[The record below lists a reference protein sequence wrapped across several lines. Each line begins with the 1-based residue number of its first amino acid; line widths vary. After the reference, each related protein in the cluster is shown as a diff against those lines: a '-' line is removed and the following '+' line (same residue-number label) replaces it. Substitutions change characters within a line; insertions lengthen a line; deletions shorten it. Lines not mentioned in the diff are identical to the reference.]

1 MNMGTIMLS
10 TTGGIVFKHF
20 FKIETLLLEGQIFA
34 EWHSQSTHSCYSY
47 IRLTICLTLLYLIL
61 SLGHLLVI
69 RQYSSSSRRTSAL
82 SNLFQV
88 IWGGCR
94 AVNKLSEWLD
104 LEVGMWMRRD
114 TERPWS
120 QAFELS
126 DALCLPPRP
135 LHTHT
140 TTSSFPSV
148 KASSQSPSWNGGSMG
163 LGCAIKQQVVV
174 CSLRVI

>member
-94 AVNKLSEWLD
+94 AVNKLSE
-104 LEVGMWMRRD
+104 
-114 TERPWS
+114 
-120 QAFELS
+120 
-126 DALCLPPRP
+126 
-135 LHTHT
+135 
-140 TTSSFPSV
+140 
-148 KASSQSPSWNGGSMG
+148 
-163 LGCAIKQQVVV
+163 
-174 CSLRVI
+174 